1 MRPRI
6 VFQLLAAASLAAC
19 APKGE
24 AQATRTEAER
34 DSILANSSLPGAG
47 AVKKARATQDSAK
60 ARVESES
67 AITADE

>member
-1 MRPRI
+1 MRRRFA
-6 VFQLLAAASLAAC
+6 FQVLAAASLAAC

-24 AQATRTEAER
+24 AHPARSEAER

-47 AVKKARATQDSAK
+47 AVKKARETQDSAK

-67 AITADE
+67 AVTADE